1 MPNYLRPEARPADW
15 RSLNDAQQK
24 AFRQVLDMVTEA
36 IQMLPDSKPRR
47 DVRYESTHWL
57 SADRMSRIVF
67 LDGKRGTGKTTVM
80 ASLIAVSEAESD
92 EAVRKSFPPTDLHY
106 GINQMRTRAI
116 WLEPVDMTSPSL
128 SSNLLAAILAR
139 IEAAICWFERQ
150 ESPGLGESSRG
161 FERRGLLEPHPPHP
175 DYRNAML
182 ELQRLQ
188 ANIALAW
195 DGNLAARQ
203 GHLDPDSFAVEVIR
217 TERARLSLH
226 NNLEMVL
233 DQLARST
240 SRSPL
245 FILPIDDFDLNPPA
259 CLDLLR
265 LLRMISVPRLFTV
278 VLGDVEVA
286 ETILSL
292 NLAGSVAQ
300 VADGVKNDAMLAVLP
315 DEVGAM
321 VGEVAA
327 HTLRKFVP
335 PTQRASLRP
344 MRLLEALNF
353 RPLGHDRDDD
363 PRLHKL
369 LAQCPVMFEV
379 NAAGE
384 SIPETLPLSS
394 GRVIDN
400 LRDFLLVK
408 KVSLIGP
415 PTPQPEQPI
424 DRKETQAELDREVT
438 QASLNE
444 TAYYVP
450 ALLGTT
456 LRRLTDLWLGLS
468 QVCNREPEER
478 RKIRADA
485 DAVLE
490 VLQNHCYSLL
500 AEEPAV
506 SPESRR
512 NLLRDFRGRPGAIL
526 DGIWDFPALAEGLKL
541 KIYPAP
547 AAREHVIDASTHA
560 YDPTNWRLQFH
571 VKPVRDFWLT
581 RSDRELSGDLTL
593 VLVLLHD
600 LLAVGPEHFSGP
612 WLPDVAPQHL
622 FATEWRSRTNLEQKV
637 ELRCPAPPPWVSFW
651 EVAPF
656 RHLWGDAI
664 DRIRHS
670 QLPYEDA
677 IRTLA
682 FAWIAEGTAVVERRD
697 PVRQVSEVT
706 DHGDWERLYERLNR
720 LVPDRMTNTP
730 WAIRTRNWL
739 TNVAIFLMPE
749 SGIPDGPAL
758 QSVTAASRLLGFWNQ
773 QGHLISERRALRLAR
788 LVKNNMQDL
797 AERLRLH
804 PFPDGVSDSL
814 RPTQARVS
822 DLAQG
827 LDSVDDEESE
837 A

>member
-1 MPNYLRPEARPADW
+1 MPVRATRKPWPRGVEPRLRAPRVARTP
-15 RSLNDAQQK
+15 
-24 AFRQVLDMVTEA
+24 
-36 IQMLPDSKPRR
+36 
-47 DVRYESTHWL
+47 
-57 SADRMSRIVF
+57 
-67 LDGKRGTGKTTVM
+67 
-80 ASLIAVSEAESD
+80 
-92 EAVRKSFPPTDLHY
+92 
-106 GINQMRTRAI
+106 
-116 WLEPVDMTSPSL
+116 
-128 SSNLLAAILAR
+128 
-139 IEAAICWFERQ
+139 
-150 ESPGLGESSRG
+150 
-161 FERRGLLEPHPPHP
+161 PPHP

-195 DGNLAARQ
+195 GGNLAARQ

-278 VLGDVEVA
+278 VLGDVDVA

-327 HTLRKFVP
+327 HTLRKLVP
-335 PTQRASLRP
+335 PAQRATLRP

-353 RPLGHDRDDD
+353 RPLGHDLDKD

-424 DRKETQAELDREVT
+424 DREETQAELDREVT
-438 QASLNE
+438 QASLNDA
-444 TAYYVP
+444 AYYVH

-456 LRRLTDLWLGLS
+456 LRRLTDLWFGLS

-485 DAVLE
+485 VLE
-490 VLQNHCYSLL
+490 FLLNHCHSLL

-506 SPESRR
+506 SPEPRR

-526 DGIWDFPALAEGLKL
+526 DGIWDFPALAEGLRL
-541 KIYPAP
+541 KVYPG
-547 AAREHVIDASTHA
+547 ARGHVIDALTHH
-560 YDPTNWRLQFH
+560 YDATTWRLQVH
-571 VKPVRDFWLT
+571 VESVR
-581 RSDRELSGDLTL
+581 
-593 VLVLLHD
+593 
-600 LLAVGPEHFSGP
+600 
-612 WLPDVAPQHL
+612 
-622 FATEWRSRTNLEQKV
+622 
-637 ELRCPAPPPWVSFW
+637 
-651 EVAPF
+651 PF
-656 RHLWGDAI
+656 G
-664 DRIRHS
+664 S
-670 QLPYEDA
+670 P
-677 IRTLA
+677 
-682 FAWIAEGTAVVERRD
+682 G
-697 PVRQVSEVT
+697 
-706 DHGDWERLYERLNR
+706 
-720 LVPDRMTNTP
+720 
-730 WAIRTRNWL
+730 
-739 TNVAIFLMPE
+739 
-749 SGIPDGPAL
+749 
-758 QSVTAASRLLGFWNQ
+758 QSVSCRGT
-773 QGHLISERRALRLAR
+773 
-788 LVKNNMQDL
+788 
-797 AERLRLH
+797 
-804 PFPDGVSDSL
+804 
-814 RPTQARVS
+814 
-822 DLAQG
+822 
-827 LDSVDDEESE
+827 
-837 A
+837 